1 MGSRLTFMSSGQE
14 RTPYVDALLEFAQSD
29 PGRFN
34 VPGHQGGI
42 GAGSKLHLLVGQ
54 TGLADDIPALL
65 EGIDVGD
72 RNAFQESQKLAAEAW
87 GARRTWFLI
96 NGASQGNQAMCL
108 AVAHMGGELVVQRN
122 VHSSVIDGM
131 IMAGLKPT
139 FAAPELDPE
148 LGVAHCLTPTTL
160 DETLDRCP
168 DAAAAVVV
176 SPTYFGACADIA
188 ALAEVAHDHG
198 VPLVADEAWGAHLKF
213 HSALPP
219 SAIESGADLV
229 ISSTH
234 KIVGSLTQSAMIH
247 IATER
252 FDEAIIDRCISMT
265 ESTSPNSLLC
275 GSLDAARR
283 QAVIEGEQLL
293 TETIAVLADAREE
306 IRAIPGLDVLDER
319 LLERESV
326 AGWDPLRLTIDVRGT
341 GSTGYHIAELARD
354 LAGVHLELA
363 SDTVAV
369 AVFGMA
375 TGTPQRA
382 RRLID
387 GILTALEAIEAEPVQ
402 EKPEFAPPPPWGEP
416 AMTPRDAFLGRQEVV
431 PFRAAE
437 GRIAAEP
444 LATYPPGIPNV
455 LPGERLTRETL
466 DYITDSV
473 DHGGYVRG
481 AADRELTTL
490 RVIAE

>member
-1 MGSRLTFMSSGQE
+1 MSSSQD
-14 RTPYVDALLEFAQSD
+14 RTPYVDALLEFTQSD

-42 GAGSKLHLLVGQ
+42 GAGHRLQLLVGQ

-72 RNAFQESQKLAAEAW
+72 PNPFQEAQQLAAGAW
-87 GARRTWFLI
+87 GAKRTWFLI

-131 IMAGLKPT
+131 IMAGLRPT
-139 FAAPELDPE
+139 FAAPELDPD
-148 LGVAHCLTPTTL
+148 LGIAHCLTPAAL
-160 DETLDRCP
+160 SEALDRCP

-176 SPTYFGACADIA
+176 SPTYFGACADIPG
-188 ALAEVAHDHG
+188 LAEVAHERG

-213 HSALPP
+213 HPDLPP
-219 SAIESGADLV
+219 SAIEGGADLV

-247 IATER
+247 LASDR
-252 FDEAIIDRCISMT
+252 FEEEIVDRCVSMT

-283 QAVIEGEQLL
+283 EAAVNGEQLL
-293 TETIAVLADAREE
+293 SETISVLAEARNE
-306 IRAIPGLDVLDER
+306 IRSIPGLDVLDER
-319 LLERESV
+319 LLDAESV
-326 AGWDPLRLTIDVRGT
+326 VGWDPLRLTIDVRGT
-341 GSTGYHIAELARD
+341 GTTGYHIAELARD
-354 LAGVHLELA
+354 LAGVNVELA
-363 SDTVAV
+363 SDAVAV
-369 AVFGMA
+369 AVFGMGTA
-375 TGTPQRA
+375 TPPRA

-387 GILTALEAIEAEPVQ
+387 GILTALEAIEAEPYS
-402 EKPEFAPPPPWGEP
+402 EKPEFAPPPPWGEL
-416 AMTPRDAFLGRQEVV
+416 AMTPRDAFLGNQEVV
-431 PFRAAE
+431 PFADAE

-466 DYITDSV
+466 DFITDSV
-473 DHGGYVRG
+473 SHGGYVRG
-481 AADRELTTL
+481 AADRALTTL

>member
-1 MGSRLTFMSSGQE
+1 MSAGQD

-42 GAGSKLHLLVGQ
+42 GADAHLHLLAGQ

-72 RNAFQESQKLAAEAW
+72 GNAFQEAQTLAAEAW

-108 AVAHMGGELVVQRN
+108 AVAHMGGDLVVQRN

-139 FAAPELDPE
+139 FAAPELDPD
-148 LGVAHCLTPTTL
+148 LGVAHCLTAAAL
-160 DETLDRCP
+160 DEALVRCP

-188 ALAEVAHDHG
+188 ALAEVAHGHG

-213 HSALPP
+213 HPDLPP
-219 SAIESGADLV
+219 SAIEGGADLV

-247 IATER
+247 LATDR

-283 QAVIEGEQLL
+283 QAAVDGERLL
-293 TETIAVLADAREE
+293 TETISVLADAREE

-319 LLERESV
+319 LLDSESV

-341 GSTGYHIAELARD
+341 GSTGYHIAALARD
-354 LAGVHLELA
+354 LAGVNLELA

-387 GILTALEAIEAEPVQ
+387 GILTALEAIESEPVSD
-402 EKPEFAPPPPWGEP
+402 KPEFAPPPLWGEP
-416 AMTPRDAFLGRQEVV
+416 AMTPREAFLGRQEVV
-431 PFRAAE
+431 PFKEAE

>member
-1 MGSRLTFMSSGQE
+1 MSSDQD

-42 GAGSKLHLLVGQ
+42 GADSRLHLLTGQ
-54 TGLADDIPALL
+54 TGLADDVPALI

-72 RNAFQESQKLAAEAW
+72 SNPFQEAQKLAAEAW

-139 FAAPELDPE
+139 FAAPELDPD
-148 LGVAHCLTPTTL
+148 LGVAHCLTPDAL
-160 DETLDRCP
+160 AEALDRCP

-176 SPTYFGACADIA
+176 SPTYFGACADIP
-188 ALAEVAHDHG
+188 ALAEVAHSRG

-213 HSALPP
+213 HPDLPP
-219 SAIESGADLV
+219 CAIDSGADLV

-247 IATER
+247 LATDR
-252 FDEAIIDRCISMT
+252 FDESIIDRCISMT

-283 QAVIEGEQLL
+283 QAAVDGERLL
-293 TETIAVLADAREE
+293 GETLEVLSDTRDE
-306 IRAIPGLDVLDER
+306 IRTIPGLDVLDER
-319 LLERESV
+319 LLEAESV
-326 AGWDPLRLTIDVRGT
+326 VGWDPLRLTIDVRGT

-354 LAGVHLELA
+354 LAGVNLELA

-369 AVFGMA
+369 AVFGMG

-382 RRLID
+382 RRLVD

-402 EKPEFAPPPPWGEP
+402 EKPEFAPPPLWGDP

-431 PFRAAE
+431 PFREAE

-466 DYITDSV
+466 DYISDSV

>member
-1 MGSRLTFMSSGQE
+1 MSSGQD
-14 RTPYVDALLEFAQSD
+14 RTPYVDALIEFAQSD

-34 VPGHQGGI
+34 VPGHQGGL
-42 GAGSKLHLLVGQ
+42 GSGQKLHLLAGQ

-72 RNAFQESQKLAAEAW
+72 RNPFQQAQQLAAEAW

-139 FAAPELDPE
+139 FAAPEIDPD
-148 LGVAHCLTPTTL
+148 LGVAHCLTPEAL
-160 DETLDRCP
+160 DDALDRCP
-168 DAAAAVVV
+168 DAAAAVAV
-176 SPTYFGACADIA
+176 SPTYFGACADIP
-188 ALAEVAHDHG
+188 ALVEVAHDRG
-198 VPLVADEAWGAHLKF
+198 VPLVVDEAWGAHLTF
-213 HSALPP
+213 HPDLPP
-219 SAIESGADLV
+219 SAIQCGADLV

-247 IATER
+247 LASGR
-252 FDEAIIDRCISMT
+252 FEDSIIDRCISMT

-275 GSLDAARR
+275 GSLDAARS
-283 QAVIEGEQLL
+283 QAAVDGERLL
-293 TETIAVLADAREE
+293 GETIQVLAEAREE
-306 IRAIPGLDVLDER
+306 IKAIPGLDVLDER
-319 LLERESV
+319 LLARESV

-387 GILTALEAIEAEPVQ
+387 GILTALEAIEAEPAG
-402 EKPEFAPPPPWGEP
+402 EKPEFAPPPPWSDP

-431 PFRAAE
+431 PFREAE

-466 DYITDSV
+466 EYISDSV
-473 DHGGYVRG
+473 DHGGHVRG

>member
-1 MGSRLTFMSSGQE
+1 MSEQDQ
-14 RTPYVDALLEFAQSD
+14 TPYVDALLEFTQSD

-34 VPGHQGGI
+34 VPGHQGGT
-42 GAGSKLHLLVGQ
+42 GADDSLHLLVGQ
-54 TGLADDIPALL
+54 TALLDDIPALI
-65 EGIDVGD
+65 EGIDVGEP
-72 RNAFQESQKLAAEAW
+72 NPFQEAQKLAAEAW
-87 GARRTWFLI
+87 GARRTWFLM
-96 NGASQGNQAMCL
+96 NGASQGNQAMCM

-139 FAAPELDPE
+139 FAAPEIDPQ
-148 LGVAHCLTPTTL
+148 LGVAHCLTPDSL
-160 DETLDRCP
+160 NDALDRCP
-168 DAAAAVVV
+168 DAAAAIIV
-176 SPTYFGACADIA
+176 SPTYFGASADVA
-188 ALAEVAHDHG
+188 ALAEVAHARDL
-198 VPLVADEAWGAHLKF
+198 PLVVDEAWGAHLHF
-213 HSALPP
+213 HPSLPQDALD
-219 SAIESGADLV
+219 AGGDLV

-247 IATER
+247 LGSDR
-252 FDEAIIDRCISMT
+252 FDGAIVDRCISMT

-283 QAVIEGEQLL
+283 QAAIYGEAMLS
-293 TETIAVLADAREE
+293 ETIAVLADTRAE
-306 IRAIPGLDVLDER
+306 IKAIPGLDVLDER

-326 AGWDPLRLTIDVRGT
+326 NGWDPLRLTIDVRGT
-341 GSTGYHIAELARD
+341 GASGYRVAALARELAN
-354 LAGVHLELA
+354 VNLELA

-369 AVFGMA
+369 AVFGMG
-375 TGTPQRA
+375 TGTPARA

-387 GILTALEAIEAEPVQ
+387 GITAAVEQLGADPPAT
-402 EKPEFAPPPPWGEP
+402 KPEFAQPPPWGEP
-416 AMTPRDAFLGRQEVV
+416 AMTPREAFLGKQEVV
-431 PFRAAE
+431 PFTEAE

-455 LPGERLTRETL
+455 LPGEILTRETL
-466 DYITDSV
+466 DFIADSV

-490 RVIAE
+490 RVVAGN

>member
-1 MGSRLTFMSSGQE
+1 MPNRQDQ
-14 RTPYVDALLEFAQSD
+14 TPYVDALLEFAQSD

-34 VPGHQGGI
+34 VPGHQGGV
-42 GAGSKLHLLVGQ
+42 GADERLHLLLGQ
-54 TGLADDIPALL
+54 TGLADDVPALI

-72 RNAFQESQKLAAEAW
+72 PNPFQKAQKLAAEAW

-148 LGVAHCLTPTTL
+148 LGVAHCLTPAAL
-160 DETLDRCP
+160 DEALERCP

-176 SPTYFGACADIA
+176 SPTYFGACADIKG
-188 ALAEVAHDHG
+188 LAEVAHGHG
-198 VPLVADEAWGAHLKF
+198 VPLVADEAWGAHLHF
-213 HSALPP
+213 HPDLPP

-247 IATER
+247 LATDR
-252 FDEAIIDRCISMT
+252 FDDAIIDRCISMT

-283 QAVIEGEQLL
+283 QAAIDGERLL
-293 TETIAVLADAREE
+293 SETIGVLAEAREE

-319 LLERESV
+319 LLKAESV

-341 GSTGYHIAELARD
+341 GTTGYHIAELARD
-354 LAGVHLELA
+354 LAGVNLELA

-369 AVFGMA
+369 AVFGMG

-387 GILTALEAIEAEPVQ
+387 GILTALESIEAEPVQ
-402 EKPEFAPPPPWGEP
+402 VKAEFAPPPLWGEP
-416 AMTPRDAFLGRQEVV
+416 AMSPRDAFLGRQEVV
-431 PFRAAE
+431 AFNDAE

-473 DHGGYVRG
+473 AHGGYVRG

-490 RVIAE
+490 RVIKE

>member
-1 MGSRLTFMSSGQE
+1 MSARESSSRLDQT
-14 RTPYVDALLEFAQSD
+14 RTPYLEALLEFARSD

-42 GAGSKLHLLVGQ
+42 GSGEPLQLLVGR
-54 TGLADDIPALL
+54 TGLVNDVPALI

-72 RNAFQESQKLAAEAW
+72 PNPFQEAQRLAADAW

-108 AVAHMGGELVVQRN
+108 AVAHMGGDLVVQRN

-131 IMAGLKPT
+131 IMAGLRPT
-139 FAAPELDPE
+139 FAAPEIDPE
-148 LGVAHCLTPTTL
+148 LGVAHCLTPAAL
-160 DETLDRCP
+160 AEALDRCP

-176 SPTYFGACADIA
+176 SPTYFGAAADIR
-188 ALAEVAHDHG
+188 ALAGVAHDRG
-198 VPLVADEAWGAHLKF
+198 IPLVVDEAWGAHLHF
-213 HSALPP
+213 HPDLPEAAL
-219 SAIESGADLV
+219 ESGADLV

-247 IATER
+247 LGSDR
-252 FDEAIIDRCISMT
+252 FEQDIVDRCISMT

-275 GSLDAARR
+275 GSLDAAR
-283 QAVIEGEQLL
+283 QLAATQGEALL
-293 TETIAVLADAREE
+293 GETIAVLAEARRELRLIE
-306 IRAIPGLDVLDER
+306 GLDVLDER

-326 AGWDPLRLTIDVRGT
+326 AAWDPLRLTIDVRGT
-341 GSTGYHIAELARD
+341 GSTGYQIAAAARD
-354 LAGVHLELA
+354 LANVNLELA

-369 AVFGMA
+369 AVFGMG
-375 TGTPQRA
+375 TGTPPRA

-387 GILTALEAIEAEPVQ
+387 GLITAVDALGAGPPDRE
-402 EKPEFAPPPPWGEP
+402 PEFAPPPLWGEP

-431 PFRAAE
+431 PFERAE

-466 DYITDSV
+466 DFIADSV

>member
-1 MGSRLTFMSSGQE
+1 MPNRQDQ
-14 RTPYVDALLEFAQSD
+14 TPYVDALLEFAQSD

-34 VPGHQGGI
+34 VPGHQGGV
-42 GAGSKLHLLVGQ
+42 GADERLHLLLGQ
-54 TGLADDIPALL
+54 TGLADDVPALI

-72 RNAFQESQKLAAEAW
+72 PNPFQKAQKLAAEAW

-148 LGVAHCLTPTTL
+148 LGVAHCLTPAAL
-160 DETLDRCP
+160 DEALERCP

-176 SPTYFGACADIA
+176 SPTYFGACADIKG
-188 ALAEVAHDHG
+188 LAEVAHGHG
-198 VPLVADEAWGAHLKF
+198 VPLVADEAWGAHLHF
-213 HSALPP
+213 HPDLPP

-247 IATER
+247 LATDR
-252 FDEAIIDRCISMT
+252 FDDAIIDRCISMT

-283 QAVIEGEQLL
+283 QAAIDGERLL
-293 TETIAVLADAREE
+293 SETIGVLAEAREE

-319 LLERESV
+319 LLKAESV

-341 GSTGYHIAELARD
+341 GTTGYHIAELARD
-354 LAGVHLELA
+354 LAGVNLELA

-369 AVFGMA
+369 AVFGMG

-387 GILTALEAIEAEPVQ
+387 GILTALESIEAEPVQ
-402 EKPEFAPPPPWGEP
+402 VKAEFAPPPLWGEP

-431 PFRAAE
+431 AFNDAE

-473 DHGGYVRG
+473 AHGGYVRG

-490 RVIAE
+490 RVIKE

>member
-1 MGSRLTFMSSGQE
+1 MSSGQE
-14 RTPYVDALLEFAQSD
+14 RTPYVDALIEFAQSD

-42 GAGSKLHLLVGQ
+42 GSGLKLHLLAGQ
-54 TGLADDIPALL
+54 TGLTDDIPALI

-72 RNAFQESQKLAAEAW
+72 PNPFQEAQKLAAEAW
-87 GARRTWFLI
+87 GAKRTWFLI

-139 FAAPELDPE
+139 FAAPELDPD
-148 LGVAHCLTPTTL
+148 LGVAHCLTPEAL
-160 DETLDRCP
+160 AEALDRCP
-168 DAAAAVVV
+168 DAAAAVAV
-176 SPTYFGACADIA
+176 SPTYFGACADIP
-188 ALAEVAHDHG
+188 ALAEVAHSRG
-198 VPLVADEAWGAHLKF
+198 VPLVVDEAWGAHLKF
-213 HSALPP
+213 HPDLPP

-247 IATER
+247 LASDR
-252 FDEAIIDRCISMT
+252 FEQEIIDRCISMT

-275 GSLDAARR
+275 GSLDAARS
-283 QAVIEGEQLL
+283 QAAVDGERLL
-293 TETIAVLADAREE
+293 GKTISVLAETRQE
-306 IRAIPGLDVLDER
+306 IKEIPGLDVLDER
-319 LLERESV
+319 LLERDSV
-326 AGWDPLRLTIDVRGT
+326 AGWDPLRLTIDVRES
-341 GSTGYHIAELARD
+341 GSTGYHIAALARD
-354 LAGVHLELA
+354 LAGVNLELA

-369 AVFGMA
+369 AVFGMG
-375 TGTPQRA
+375 TGTRARA
-382 RRLID
+382 RRLVD
-387 GILTALEAIEAEPVQ
+387 GILTALEAIESEPAPEQ
-402 EKPEFAPPPPWGEP
+402 IEFAPPPPWGDP

-431 PFRAAE
+431 PFDQAE

-481 AADRELTTL
+481 AADRALTTL